1 MSFGKLEQLIVGI
14 NVVHLLES
22 ALLVEVTD
30 IVAQDTKLIPMLD
43 ARRLWSMQ

>member
-1 MSFGKLEQLIVGI
+1 MTFGKSEQLIVGI

-22 ALLVEVTD
+22 AQLAEVTD

-43 ARRLWSMQ
+43 ARRLWLML